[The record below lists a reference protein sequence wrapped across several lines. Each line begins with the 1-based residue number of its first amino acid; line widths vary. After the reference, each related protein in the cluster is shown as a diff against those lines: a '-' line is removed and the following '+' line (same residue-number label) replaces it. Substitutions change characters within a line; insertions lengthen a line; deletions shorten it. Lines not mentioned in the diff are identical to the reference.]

1 MSRSYKFRKTGKIVF
16 FKESNSKFGK
26 KSASSAVR
34 RAEDVPNGKAYKKFF
49 CSYDICDYRWSEPK
63 YNAYE
68 FRLKWESRDDN
79 LFTCFSYC
87 HNWKKAY
94 RKYLKLYIIK

>member
-1 MSRSYKFRKTGKIVF
+1 MSRSYKFRKTGKIIF

-49 CSYDICDYRWSEPK
+49 CSYNICDYRWSEPK
-63 YNAYE
+63 YSAYE
-68 FRLKWESRDDN
+68 FRLKWERRDND
-79 LFTCFSYC
+79 LICFSDF
-87 HNWKKAY
+87 HNWKEAY
-94 RKYLKLYIIK
+94 RCYFKIYIMK